1 MSGLVKWDVSRANE
15 PLLQAAW
22 VFEESTKHVSQQLD
36 VQMQHLAVQVTVSSS
51 CDVPDIVLHILTCF
65 AAALLFTC
73 QEKRKDYTFRLKIT
87 EKPGN
92 IPGCPNK

>member
-22 VFEESTKHVSQQLD
+22 VCKESTKHANQTPGE
-36 VQMQHLAVQVTVSSS
+36 QMQHLAVQVTISSS
-51 CDVPDIVLHILTCF
+51 CMCGVPDIVLHILTCF

-73 QEKRKDYTFRLKIT
+73 QDVMA
-87 EKPGN
+87 PM
-92 IPGCPNK
+92 